1 MFTDIILPAA
11 HLPQRIECLVYVR
24 IRDIQTTTLR
34 FEYPAIREFDFAG
47 GRCNARVST
56 LVRVFTD
63 SGLVGLGSVY
73 SHPDIVRTIIEDQL
87 RPILVGEDPADVEAL
102 WQRCYS
108 VTRWYGRKGVAVSAL
123 GGIDM
128 ALWDL
133 RGKAAGLP
141 VYQMLGAKR
150 HRVPAYASGLLWKRD
165 VSELREEAQRHLAR
179 GFRGM
184 KMRLGRNYGYDSAAL
199 HAVRETIG
207 RENRLMIEGNARYPL
222 DQIRRLAPE
231 FQKAGIFWLEEPFLP
246 ECPDSFRQLRP
257 HLGSIPLA
265 AGENEFGL
273 QGFRELM
280 DGHVVDI
287 VQPDACRCGGI
298 TESLRVAE
306 LAAKHG
312 LRVAPHTW
320 SDAVALTANMH
331 VLASLDHGLTVEVDQ
346 TGNPLIEELLA
357 TKWNVEN
364 GEIAMPE
371 GPGLGI
377 SLDESAVER
386 YSLPRGATVPNGN
399 YSDMVFGRQFHAPAP
414 PYEA

>member
-1 MFTDIILPAA
+1 M
-11 HLPQRIECLVYVR
+11 R
-24 IRDIQTTTLR
+24 IRDIQATTLR
-34 FEYPAIREFDFAG
+34 FEYPAGREFDFAG

-63 SGLVGLGSVY
+63 TDLAGLGSVY
-73 SHPDIVRTIIEDQL
+73 SHPDLVRTIIEDQL
-87 RPILVGEDPADVEAL
+87 RPMLVGEDPADVERL

-108 VTRWYGRKGVAVSAL
+108 VTRWYGRKGAAVSAL

-141 VYQMLGAKR
+141 VYRMLGAKR

-165 VSELREEAQRHLAR
+165 VSGLREEANRHLGR

-184 KMRLGRNYGYDSAAL
+184 KMRLGRNYAYDSAAL
-199 HAVRETIG
+199 RILRETIG
-207 RENRLMIEGNARYPL
+207 MENRLMIEGNARYPL
-222 DQIRRLAPE
+222 DQVKRLVPE
-231 FQKAGIFWLEEPFLP
+231 FQEARIFWLEEPFLP
-246 ECPDSFRQLRP
+246 ECPDSFRELRP
-257 HLGSIPLA
+257 HLGAIPMA
-265 AGENEFGL
+265 AGENEFGV

-280 DGHVVDI
+280 DGRVVDI

-298 TESLRVAE
+298 TESLRIAE
-306 LAAKHG
+306 LAATHG

-320 SDAVALTANMH
+320 SDAIALTANMH
-331 VLASLDHGLTVEVDQ
+331 VLASLDHGITVEVDQ
-346 TGNPLIEELLA
+346 TGNPLIEDLLA
-357 TKWNVEN
+357 TKWQVED
-364 GEIAMPE
+364 GEIAMPQ

-377 SLDESAVER
+377 TLNENTVER
-386 YSLPRGATVPNGN
+386 YSLPKGATVPEGN
-399 YSDMVFGRQFHAPAP
+399 YSDMVVGPQFYAPAP

>member
-1 MFTDIILPAA
+1 MARIRSFSVYEQQSPDIISN
-11 HLPQRIECLVYVR
+11 HMR
-24 IRDIQTTTLR
+24 IRDITATTLR
-34 FEYPAIREFDFAG
+34 FEYPSDREFDFAG

-63 SGLVGLGSVY
+63 SDHVGLGSVY
-73 SHPDIVRTIIEDQL
+73 SHPDIVRMIVEDQL
-87 RPILVGEDPADVEAL
+87 CPMLVGEDPADIERL
-102 WQRCYS
+102 WRRCYS
-108 VTRWYGRKGVAVSAL
+108 VTRWYGRKGAAVSAL

-141 VYQMLGAKR
+141 VYQLLGAKR

-165 VSELREEAQRHLAR
+165 VAELREEASRHLGR

-184 KMRLGRNYGYDSAAL
+184 KMRLGRNYAYDSAAL
-199 HAVRETIG
+199 RVVRETIG
-207 RENRLMIEGNARYPL
+207 MENRLLIDGNARYPL
-222 DQIRRLAPE
+222 DQVKRLAPE
-231 FQKAGIFWLEEPFLP
+231 FQAANIFWLEEPFLP
-246 ECPDSFRQLRP
+246 EDPDGFRQLRP
-257 HLGSIPLA
+257 HLGAIPLA

-273 QGFRELM
+273 QGFRELI
-280 DGHVVDI
+280 DGRVVDI

-298 TESLRVAE
+298 TESLRVAG

-331 VLASLDHGLTVEVDQ
+331 VLASLDNGVTVEVDQ
-346 TGNPLIEELLA
+346 TGNPFIEELL
-357 TKWNVEN
+357 TVKPRVED
-364 GEIAMPE
+364 GEIAMPQ

-377 SLDESAVER
+377 ALDESTVER
-386 YSLPRGATVPNGN
+386 YSLPKGERIPDGN
-399 YSDMVFGRQFHAPAP
+399 YSDMVFGLRFHAPAA

>member
-1 MFTDIILPAA
+1 MSST
-11 HLPQRIECLVYVR
+11 VR

-34 FEYPAIREFDFAG
+34 FEYPEGRGFDFAG
-47 GRCNARVST
+47 GYCSARVST

-63 SGLVGLGSVY
+63 SDHVGLGSVY
-73 SHPDIVRTIIEDQL
+73 SHPDLVRTIIEDQL
-87 RPILVGEDPADVEAL
+87 KPMLVGEDPTHIEAH

-108 VTRWYGRKGVAVSAL
+108 VTRWYGRKGAAVSAL

-133 RGKAAGLP
+133 RGKAAGQP
-141 VYQMLGAKR
+141 VYQLLGAKR
-150 HRVPAYASGLLWKRD
+150 HRVPAYASALLWKRD

-184 KMRLGRNYGYDSAAL
+184 KMRLGRNYAYDSAAVRV
-199 HAVRETIG
+199 VREAIG
-207 RENRLMIEGNARYPL
+207 SENRLMIEGNARYPL
-222 DQIRRLAPE
+222 DQIKRLLPE
-231 FQKAGIFWLEEPFLP
+231 YQEAGIFWLEEPFLP
-246 ECPDSFRQLRP
+246 ECPDSFRELRP
-257 HLGSIPLA
+257 HLGSIPVA

-273 QGFRELM
+273 QGFRESM
-280 DGHVVDI
+280 DGGVVDI

-320 SDAVALTANMH
+320 SDAIALTANMH
-331 VLASLDHGLTVEVDQ
+331 VLASLDHGVTVEVDQ
-346 TGNPLIEELLA
+346 TGNPFIEELLS
-357 TKWNVEN
+357 TKWKVEK
-364 GEIAMPE
+364 GEIAMPQ

-377 SLDESAVER
+377 SLDESVVER
-386 YSLPRGATVPNGN
+386 YSLSKGATIPDGN
-399 YSDMVFGRQFHAPAP
+399 YSDMVFGRQFYAPAP